1 MAENTDMFV
10 SLKPKRLSDSAVEQ
24 ILNLVRQGHLDPGSK
39 LPPERELITRLSV
52 SRTSL
57 REAIRILETMGVLRV
72 VPGRGT
78 WVRDDYAEPV
88 LGGNLSWLPKHSDD
102 VFQIFEMRETLEVR
116 AAALAAERGTPE
128 QIAAVNA
135 AVRRY
140 EEAVNAGEADALAD
154 TDRAVHESIS
164 RASGNKYLIQ
174 VLDSVQDLVQDI
186 RKVMVAIPGRPARIA
201 QEHHPVLEAIQAHDP
216 AAAARA
222 MSHHVRNA
230 EEEVR
235 AAASLSHL
243 LGDNAG

>member
-1 MAENTDMFV
+1 
-10 SLKPKRLSDSAVEQ
+10 
-24 ILNLVRQGHLDPGSK
+24 LNLVRAGHLAPGSK

-88 LGGNLSWLPKHSDD
+88 LGGNLAWLPSHSDD

-116 AAALAAERGTPE
+116 AAALAAERGTPQ
-128 QIAAVNA
+128 QIASLEA

-140 EEAVNAGEADALAD
+140 EEVVAAGETEALAD
-154 TDRAVHESIS
+154 TDRAVHESIA
-164 RASGNKYLIQ
+164 RASGNKYLVQ

-186 RKVMVAIPGRPARIA
+186 RHVMVAIPGRPVRIA
-201 QEHHPVLEAIQAHDP
+201 QEHLPVLEAIQAHDP
-216 AAAARA
+216 VAAARA
-222 MSHHVRNA
+222 MSHHVHKA
-230 EEEVR
+230 EEEIR
-235 AAASLSHL
+235 AATSLSHL
-243 LGDNAG
+243 LGGRPD